1 VFAGGVVL
9 IFAGGTVADIDGKH
23 GVSCGGTNLPQD
35 SISYR
40 FYGYNYFTFNVLKMV
55 EAVGV
60 EPTSERAS
68 NREPSCFFQFIFVS
82 SSPLRTDKDAA
93 TTSLID
99 LVSRRADGAG
109 KTSLLCDDRYRPVGE
124 A

>member
-1 VFAGGVVL
+1 
-9 IFAGGTVADIDGKH
+9 
-23 GVSCGGTNLPQD
+23 
-35 SISYR
+35 
-40 FYGYNYFTFNVLKMV
+40 MV

-60 EPTSERAS
+60 EPTSEKTS
-68 NREPSCFFQFIFVS
+68 NRELSCFFRIIFVS
-82 SSPLRTDKDAA
+82 SPALRTDEDAA

-99 LVSRRADGAG
+99 LVFRRSDGAG

>member
-1 VFAGGVVL
+1 
-9 IFAGGTVADIDGKH
+9 
-23 GVSCGGTNLPQD
+23 
-35 SISYR
+35 
-40 FYGYNYFTFNVLKMV
+40 MV

-60 EPTSERAS
+60 EPTSEKTS
-68 NREPSCFFQFIFVS
+68 NRERSCFFQFIFVS

-99 LVSRRADGAG
+99 LVFRRADGAG